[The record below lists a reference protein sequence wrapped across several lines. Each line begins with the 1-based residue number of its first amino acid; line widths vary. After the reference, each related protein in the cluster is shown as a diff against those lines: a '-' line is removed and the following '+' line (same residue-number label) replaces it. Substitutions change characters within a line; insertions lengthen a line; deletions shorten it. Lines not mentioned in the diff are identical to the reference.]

1 MFKYTN
7 FNIKLHHRMMI
18 TFALILCVL
27 SPSLALQGVDDV
39 DIRKDNV
46 LERKYQTI
54 VDKRKHKESKD
65 ATVQEDAT
73 TEEDPAVEI
82 PSEDTKQDKDSVD
95 TKEDPQLTK
104 HKEKIEKMMNER
116 FGGMNT
122 DSQQHNNFNPREH
135 KYDEKYEL
143 EFDPDEEH
151 EAIDEDS
158 SSKYGH
164 DEL

>member
-1 MFKYTN
+1 MSKYTN

-39 DIRKDNV
+39 DSRKDNV
-46 LERKYQTI
+46 LERKDQTI

-82 PSEDTKQDKDSVD
+82 PSKDTKQDKDSVD

-104 HKEKIEKMMNER
+104 HKEKIEKIMNER

-122 DSQQHNNFNPREH
+122 DSQHHNNFNPREH
-135 KYDEKYEL
+135 KYDKIYEL
-143 EFDPDEEH
+143 DPEE
-151 EAIDEDS
+151 EYEPIQEDS
-158 SSKYGH
+158 SPSSGH
-164 DEL
+164 EEL